1 MVYLI
6 NDKLK
11 RIAKELENV
20 KLDVDQHLDK
30 DVQVKKL
37 DELIQQLHEIRREI
51 N

>member
-11 RIAKELENV
+11 RISKELEHV
-20 KLDVDQHLDK
+20 EIDLDQHLDK